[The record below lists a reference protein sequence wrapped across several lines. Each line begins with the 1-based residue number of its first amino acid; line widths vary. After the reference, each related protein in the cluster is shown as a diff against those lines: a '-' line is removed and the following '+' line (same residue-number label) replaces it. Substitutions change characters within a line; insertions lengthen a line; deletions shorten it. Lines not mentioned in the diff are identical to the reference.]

1 MLARLSSLRKAML
14 FYAIAAFLCTAVALF
29 APVFGDR
36 TAIVAMF
43 TPLLSVLAR
52 SGSQAHTKAVHL
64 QFEDPI
70 GCIERLATN
79 RIEGVARPGQR
90 QRVSAVAE

>member
-1 MLARLSSLRKAML
+1 ML

-43 TPLLSVLAR
+43 TPLLSVLVMLIVVTRDGYTRDGRRALGLHRAGLAMWSIALYVPVYSIREWESALGAAISFAR
-52 SGSQAHTKAVHL
+52 
-64 QFEDPI
+64 
-70 GCIERLATN
+70 
-79 RIEGVARPGQR
+79 
-90 QRVSAVAE
+90 